1 MDMIPITRLLGT
13 VLVAAPF
20 LSLGL
25 IGCAPAKVLCP
36 KDYQVDLMEA
46 QGFAAKAGLAYEAD
60 SLIAEACGADSCFI
74 LSGGQTGARAF
85 VQRDDSA
92 KVQWIA
98 FRGTA
103 SLDDIQLDAKYSQ
116 ARDTSLR
123 MTFHSGFASGAED
136 VLPGILPHLNPA
148 YRTLITG
155 HSLGGAL
162 AAIAAL
168 RLDAQG
174 FKVKAITFGQPKVT
188 NEAGAKR
195 AAHVDL
201 VRFIH
206 GQDIVALVPPVDWRP
221 GKDLGSYAHFGRE
234 IALNDQGFE
243 CLQEHYAKRF
253 DPSSW
258 WDQAQRKAVEDHSM
272 AKYKA
277 RLVELAGTQAST
289 AAPKP

>member
-1 MDMIPITRLLGT
+1 MFSMKPVTAIAIL
-13 VLVAAPF
+13 ASA
-20 LSLGL
+20 LGL
-25 IGCAPAKVLCP
+25 MGCAPGKVLCP

-60 SLIAEACGADSCFI
+60 SLIAKACGTDSCFI
-74 LSGGQTGARAF
+74 LSGGETGARAF

-103 SLDDIQLDAKYSQ
+103 TLDDIQLDAKYSQ
-116 ARDTSLR
+116 ARDTGLH
-123 MTFHSGFASGAED
+123 MTLHSGFAAAAED
-136 VLPGILPHLNPA
+136 LLPGILPHLDTG

-162 AAIAAL
+162 AAITAL
-168 RLDAQG
+168 QLDARG
-174 FKVKAITFGQPKVT
+174 FKVKAVTFGQPKVT
-188 NEAGAKR
+188 NEAGARR
-195 AAHVDL
+195 AAQLDL

-206 GQDIVALVPPVDWRP
+206 GHDIVALVPPVDWRP

-234 IALNDQGFE
+234 IALNEQGFE
-243 CLQEHYAKRF
+243 CLQEHYSKRY

-258 WDQAQRKAVEDHSM
+258 WAQAQRQAVEDH
-272 AKYKA
+272 AVARYIA
-277 RLVELAGTQAST
+277 RLGELAGAQAST
-289 AAPKP
+289 VAPKP